1 MTSATAPKH
10 GGVHHGA
17 NLRADHAAGDGKHE
31 WDEAVAE
38 MRAFFH
44 PRSVAVIGAS
54 RQLGTIS
61 GEVLHNLLR
70 FGFNGPVFP
79 VNTKASVVQSIVAY
93 HSVRDV
99 PGPADMA
106 VIVVPAEH
114 VLSVAEECA
123 QKGVRSLVVISAGF
137 AEAGGEGR
145 ARQQELVRL
154 CRASGM
160 RLIGPNCMGI
170 INTDPEVR
178 LNATFAAAPTLTG
191 RIAFMS
197 QSGGLGIAIMD
208 YAGALGLGLS
218 SFVSV
223 GNKAD
228 VSANDLLRYWEQ
240 DPRTDLILL
249 YLESFGNPRHFSR
262 IARRVARAKPIVA
275 VKGGRSPAGLRATGS
290 HTGALIAASDVTV
303 DALFRQSG
311 VIRTDTLE
319 QMFDVA
325 ALAASQP
332 PPKGRRVAVITNA
345 GGPGILCADA
355 CVAEGLEV
363 PVLSDHTQAALK
375 VLLPS
380 EASVSNPVDM
390 IASATGYQYHAAIQ
404 VVARDPNVDAI
415 VVIFI
420 PPLVTK
426 PEAVARAIV
435 ESTRELAR
443 TKPVL
448 TVFMQSRGVPPE
460 LRASDVRVPS
470 YSFPENAAIALA
482 RLASYGEWLARPLP
496 VPVEPAGIQRDAAQ
510 AIVSAAVGRDGGW
523 LDPQEVWEVLSA
535 YGLPVLPQR
544 IVSDAESAARAALD
558 LGGSVALKAVAPGIV
573 HKTEVGAVRS
583 GLTPEVVA
591 EAVAEM
597 EERLRSREIAPAGF
611 LVQRMAEPGVEMI
624 VGVVHDRQF
633 GTVLACGAGG
643 VLVELVKDVSVRLT
657 PVSELDAQ
665 DMVRELKTWPLL
677 AGYRGESPRDVA
689 AVVDAIVRVSALVED
704 LPAIAELDLNPILV
718 HEQGAT
724 IVDARIR
731 VAEATAPS
739 A

>member
-1 MTSATAPKH
+1 MNPATVLTRESDPRRVPEH
-10 GGVHHGA
+10 
-17 NLRADHAAGDGKHE
+17 LDHAEEDGKHE
-31 WDEAVAE
+31 WDDAVAD
-38 MRAFFH
+38 MRGFFH

-79 VNTKASVVQSIVAY
+79 VNSKASVVQSIVAY

-99 PGPADMA
+99 PGPVDMA

-114 VLSVAEECA
+114 VLTVAEECA

-137 AEAGGEGR
+137 AEAGKEGR
-145 ARQQELVRL
+145 ARQQELVAL

-160 RLIGPNCMGI
+160 RLIGPNCMGL

-178 LNATFAAAPTLTG
+178 LNATFAAAPTLAG

-240 DPRTDLILL
+240 DPTTDLILL

-303 DALFRQSG
+303 DALFRQAG

-332 PPKGRRVAVITNA
+332 APRGRRVAIITNA

-363 PVLSDHTQAALK
+363 PVLSDHTQTALRS
-375 VLLPS
+375 LLPS

-390 IASATGYQYHAAIQ
+390 IASATANQYHATIQ
-404 VVARDPNVDAI
+404 LVANDPNVDAV

-443 TKPVL
+443 AKPVL
-448 TVFMQSRGVPPE
+448 TVFMQSHGVPPE
-460 LRASDVRVPS
+460 LRAPDVRVPS

-482 RLASYGEWLARPLP
+482 RLAAYGEWLARPLP
-496 VPVEPAGIQRDAAQ
+496 VPVLPAGIRRDAAK
-510 AIVSAAVGRDGGW
+510 AIVSAAVARDGGW

-544 IVSDAESAARAALD
+544 VVSDAASAFQAALE
-558 LGGSVALKAVAPGIV
+558 LGGSVALKAIAPGLV
-573 HKTEVGAVRS
+573 HKTEVGAVRI
-583 GLTPEVVA
+583 GLTPEQVE
-591 EAVAEM
+591 EAVVEM
-597 EERLRSREIAPAGF
+597 EARLRSREIAPAGY

-657 PVSELDAQ
+657 PVSELDALE
-665 DMVRELKTWPLL
+665 MVRELKTWPLL
-677 AGYRGESPRDVA
+677 AGYRGDPPRDA
-689 AVVDAIVRVSALVED
+689 SAVVDAIVRVSALVED
-704 LPAIAELDLNPILV
+704 LPEIAELDLNPILV
-718 HEQGAT
+718 HEHGAT

-731 VAEATAPS
+731 VGEVTAPS